1 MPTVKLVPTGAVI
14 TAFEPVGGA
23 TIEILGDENVSTYY
37 RVESGADL
45 PSTMNHIEFST
56 NPLYDSL

>member
-37 RVESGADL
+37 RGEAGADL
-45 PSTMNHIEFST
+45 PSTMNHKGGWLKT
-56 NPLYDSL
+56 LYDSL